1 MMPEFPRLI
10 AITDLQRFS
19 AERTLAVFRALAA
32 SARAGSVAVQLRA
45 PGEPVRRL
53 LELGAALKAIA
64 ANHGQ
69 WLIVNDRLDLAA
81 LLEADAL
88 HLGEASVSVAD
99 ARRLWGARPL
109 FRACHAPFAV
119 SGLGADALLL
129 SPIAAP
135 RKGAQAVGL
144 PPLSAAAGAL
154 ARSGEATRLYALGG
168 ITPEAVDGC
177 LSAGAFGVAA
187 IEGVFAAKDLQPWLC
202 ALGISRAP

>member
-1 MMPEFPRLI
+1 MAPDFPRLV

-19 AERTLAVFRALAA
+19 AEHTLAVWHALAA

-45 PGEPVRRL
+45 PGEPARRL

-64 ANHGQ
+64 VSHGQ

-81 LLEADAL
+81 LLEADAV
-88 HLGEASVSVAD
+88 HLGEASVSVVD
-99 ARRLWGARPL
+99 TRRVLNAPL
-109 FRACHAPFAV
+109 FRACHAPLAV

-135 RKGAQAVGL
+135 RKGAPALGL
-144 PPLSAAAGAL
+144 PALRTAAEAL
-154 ARSGEATRLYALGG
+154 AQAGEPTRLYALGG
-168 ITPEAVDGC
+168 ITPEAVEGC

-187 IEGVFAAKDLQPWLC
+187 IEGVFADKDLEPWLR
-202 ALGISRAP
+202 ALGIARTA